1 MENKVL
7 IIDEVASK
15 VRRSKSCINRWLGLS
30 RRGQGTFPLPLN
42 EGTGGA
48 GLWLESTIDA
58 WLESQAIAASPLPTP
73 ARKRRSASAAQA
85 RQAATE
91 RALDRFRTKGGK

>member
-1 MENKVL
+1 MKNNVL
-7 IIDEVASK
+7 TISEVASK

-30 RRGQGTFPLPLN
+30 RRGQHTFPLPLN

-58 WLESQAIAASPLPTP
+58 WLESQAIASTPIPTTAKP
-73 ARKRRSASAAQA
+73 RRRNAAAAQV

-91 RALDRFRTKGGK
+91 RALAKYRTK